1 MEDQSIWSSLIDQHM
16 DSIETLRS
24 VDRWM
29 YKEVKGAFSSLF
41 SAAEFVSPKNHH
53 QPRQDRAFFCDV
65 FNVFPI
71 FRIASNFHLSELTA
85 QKLTTPG
92 SSRFQRKK
100 ITKPRRK
107 HDENTTKNHGFRQ
120 EVWHLQIPPRSQ
132 DPVPYD
138 QIDQRNLASHDLQIR
153 VSSASAPN

>member
-1 MEDQSIWSSLIDQHM
+1 MEDQSMWSSLIDQHM

-41 SAAEFVSPKNHH
+41 SAAQFVSPKNHH

-65 FNVFPI
+65 FNVFSI
-71 FRIASNFHLSELTA
+71 FRIASNFHLSELAA

-100 ITKPRRK
+100 ITKHRRK
-107 HDENTTKNHGFRQ
+107 HDEKPWFPAGF
-120 EVWHLQIPPRSQ
+120 VWHLQIPPRSQ